1 MLDNLSKLC
10 YNYLVRKIKKKGLV
24 VIMMEKMT
32 VAKRNE
38 ILRGLA
44 VKALGLDKV
53 EELLQ
58 VAGSKYAIDVELN
71 GEYYP
76 VRIDIVVPK
85 IEEDDACQTAQD
97 MHEEYMAT
105 QAEKEEKKKAQAE
118 AKAKKIARDA
128 KLREEKKA
136 AKEAAK
142 AQKEAQ

>member
-10 YNYLVRKIKKKGLV
+10 YNYLVRKNKKKKGLV
-24 VIMMEKMT
+24 VIMMKLT
-32 VAKRNE
+32 VAKKNE
-38 ILRGLA
+38 ILRGIA
-44 VKALGLDKV
+44 MQALGLDKA
-53 EELLQ
+53 ENLLQ
-58 VAGSKYAIDVELN
+58 VAGSKYAIDVEFE
-71 GEYYP
+71 GEFYP
-76 VRIDIVVPK
+76 IRIDIVVPK
-85 IEEDDACQTAQD
+85 IDEDDACQTAQD

-118 AKAKKIARDA
+118 AKAKKIARDQ